1 MGAIVCLLGKS
12 GTGKDTLLHLA
23 LRDLP
28 LRPLV
33 PYTTRPRRAGE
44 REGDQ
49 YHFVT
54 PEEMEQM
61 AAAGQMIERR
71 SYQTVHGLWHYFT
84 ASARLD
90 PAAVY
95 VLITT
100 PSALPALAGGF
111 GRERITAVLLEAG
124 DRVRLQRCLDREA
137 AQEHPNFS
145 EVCRRYLADE
155 ADFSAPLC
163 PEVTRRLLIDADQ
176 PPAACLNQLRRG
188 LEALGLI

>member
-71 SYQTVHGLWHYFT
+71 SYQTVT
-84 ASARLD
+84 ASG
-90 PAAVY
+90 
-95 VLITT
+95 IT
-100 PSALPALAGGF
+100 S
-111 GRERITAVLLEAG
+111 
-124 DRVRLQRCLDREA
+124 
-137 AQEHPNFS
+137 
-145 EVCRRYLADE
+145 
-155 ADFSAPLC
+155 
-163 PEVTRRLLIDADQ
+163 
-176 PPAACLNQLRRG
+176 PPAPAWTPPLSTF
-188 LEALGLI
+188 